1 METLLEH
8 ENILNV
14 TEIEP
19 KLKHPTIFARFDE
32 LTSGESLM
40 LHNDHDPKLL
50 YYELSAERGDIF
62 TWEYLEK
69 GPELWKVKISKKGSR
84 SKKENVLDATLLH
97 PSLKHATIFKTFDD
111 LKAGESFEL
120 HNDHDPMPLR
130 FQLENT
136 RGNVFSW
143 LYLEQGPELWRIKIS
158 KNKPAQKDAK
168 KETESEN
175 KDILNATLLHPSVKH
190 QTIFNRFDALKPG
203 ESFTLH
209 NDHDPRPLRFQLEN
223 TRGNI
228 FNWEYLEQGPEL
240 FRIKITKNNLVK
252 AEPEPA
258 KASTVKENIL
268 IVTEIEPK
276 LKHPTIFKRFDE
288 LKPGESLTIHNDHDP
303 KPLYYQLLGE
313 RGNIFTWEYLE
324 QGPKLWRIKMTKR
337 PEGEGAETL
346 GEIVAKDLR
355 KAEVF
360 KKYDLDFCCGGK
372 KTVKEACAE
381 KGLDVTKIEQELQ
394 NADKNVSTA
403 RPLPYNDWNL
413 DFLADYIVNTHHSY
427 VKKTIPDIRGYAEKV
442 AKVHGA
448 HHPELLEINKLAQ
461 EVCDEM
467 SEHMIKEETVL
478 FPYVKHIVNTKGKG
492 YVKFDSLDNVK
503 EPIDIAVTEHELVG
517 GNMDKIKDLSNNFK
531 VPEDGCASYA
541 YLFKT
546 LNEFEDDLHIHIHL
560 ENNIL
565 FPKVL
570 KLEKE

>member
-1 METLLEH
+1 MATLLEH

-14 TEIEP
+14 TLLEP
-19 KLKHPTIFARFDE
+19 KLKHPTIFERFDE
-32 LTSGESLM
+32 LVSGESLI
-40 LHNDHDPKLL
+40 LHNDHDPKPLF
-50 YYELSAERGDIF
+50 YELSAERGDIF
-62 TWEYLEK
+62 EWE
-69 GPELWKVKISKKGSR
+69 
-84 SKKENVLDATLLH
+84 
-97 PSLKHATIFKTFDD
+97 
-111 LKAGESFEL
+111 
-120 HNDHDPMPLR
+120 
-130 FQLENT
+130 
-136 RGNVFSW
+136 
-143 LYLEQGPELWRIKIS
+143 YLEQGPELWRIKIT
-158 KNKPAQKDAK
+158 KTRG
-168 KETESEN
+168 EEN
-175 KDILNATLLHPSVKH
+175 EDDNILDATLLHPSVKH
-190 QTIFNRFDALKPG
+190 QTIFNRFDALKPGESFTLHNDHDPRPLRFQLENIRGNIFNWEYLEQGPELFRIRITKNELAEKQDENILDATLLHPSVKHQTIFTRFDALKPG

-240 FRIKITKNNLVK
+240 FRIKITKNKLITT
-252 AEPEPA
+252 EPEPKKVTA
-258 KASTVKENIL
+258 AKENIL
-268 IVTEIEPK
+268 NVTEIEPK
-276 LKHPTIFKRFDE
+276 LKHPTIFVRFDE

-337 PEGEGAETL
+337 PEGEGTETL

-413 DFLADYIVNTHHSY
+413 DFLSDYIVNTHHSY
-427 VKKTIPDIRGYAEKV
+427 VKKTLPDIRSYAEKV

-467 SEHMIKEETVL
+467 SEHMVKEETVL

-517 GNMDKIKDLSNNFK
+517 GNMDKIKELSNNFK

-565 FPKVL
+565 FPKAL